1 MKRRELEKRLTDLG
15 WRLDRHGA
23 RHDVWRGGER
33 TDAMPRHTEI
43 NDRLAKA
50 ILAERNARADAMR
63 FRGMLH
69 RDGKHWLAEVPV
81 FDAMTQGRTRGE
93 ALDMIA
99 DWFAS
104 MAGRSRRAVRIVNV
118 RGAEFE
124 IAAIDTRPMI
134 SLLLRRQRQK
144 SGLSLAAVAERL
156 GAKSRNA
163 YARYEQG
170 TTVPTV
176 EKLAELLHA
185 IAPDCEILVDLSE
198 AA

>member
-1 MKRRELEKRLTDLG
+1 
-15 WRLDRHGA
+15 
-23 RHDVWRGGER
+23 
-33 TDAMPRHTEI
+33 
-43 NDRLAKA
+43 
-50 ILAERNARADAMR
+50 MR
-63 FRGMLH
+63 FRGKLQ

-104 MAGRSRRAVRIVNV
+104 IAGRPRLDVRVVNV
-118 RGAEFE
+118 GSTDFE
-124 IAAIDTRPMI
+124 IAAVDTRPMI

-144 SGLSLAAVAERL
+144 SGLSLAAVAQRL
-156 GAKSRNA
+156 GVKSRNA

-185 IAPDCEILVDLSE
+185 IAPDREILVDLGK